1 MSDKTVEQL
10 NRTILT
16 VSVTSSSKKYYE
28 GEAKSVSSLNTVG
41 PFDILPRH
49 ENFISLIADRLA
61 IVDTSG
67 KKFQLKITSGLLEV
81 SANKV
86 RIFIGI

>member
-1 MSDKTVEQL
+1 MADLTQK
-10 NRTILT
+10 LT
-16 VSVTSSSKKYYE
+16 VSVASSSKKFYE
-28 GEAKSVSSLNTVG
+28 GEAKSVSSNNTVG

-49 ENFISLIADRLA
+49 ENFISLIRDRLS

-81 SANKV
+81 SGNQV
-86 RIFIGI
+86 RIFLGI